1 MATKL
6 KSNRVKTAAVAVAV
20 PQSRSMCADQI
31 RQLGDLQREHARAA
45 AELNDAIAVLT
56 SAAEPVLADLAQR
69 IAALQ
74 TGIQTWAEANRVTL
88 CGEGDKLG
96 KTANLVTGEVSWRI
110 RPPSV
115 SIRGTES
122 VIEALRRAGLVRFI
136 RTKDEPNK
144 EAMLNE
150 ADAVAGIPG
159 IHIVRGVEDFV
170 VTPFEANT
178 EVAA

>member
-1 MATKL
+1 MATKQ

-31 RQLGDLQREHARAA
+31 RQLGDLQREHARTAA
-45 AELNDAIAVLT
+45 ALNDQIAALT
-56 SAAEPVLADLAQR
+56 NAAEPVLADLAQR

-74 TGIQTWAEANRVTL
+74 TGIQTWCEANRVTL

-96 KTANLVTGEVSWRI
+96 KTANLVTGEVSWRV

-115 SIRGTES
+115 RVKSIET
-122 VIEALRRAGLVRFI
+122 VMDDLKLLGLHRFI
-136 RTKDEPNK
+136 RMKEEPNK

-150 ADAVAGIPG
+150 PDAVAGIPG
-159 IHIVRGVEDFV
+159 INIVRGVEDFV
-170 VTPFEANT
+170 ITPFEANT